1 MSQRLHDALLHDH
14 ESLEDPDGDIYE
26 RRERRRDPASKFL
39 KGWSAAGKLIVGAN
53 VGIGDVS
60 EGQEAVVLDVNFPH
74 PNTYTL
80 QFFTDALQ
88 QENPSGVA
96 IRTLAEVIWSVAGNS
111 VRRLISLNYGV
122 ALTGSGEGVHVR
134 MFDFSSDAL
143 IKSMYTVKCLL
154 SPGPRGSFSQPPF
167 LEIDN
172 DLLRGAP
179 VFTIIAPAG
188 FSDFVI
194 PPDAGV
200 NSVYLTVSAA
210 LFTLIPQQSVL
221 AVQRGPTGQ
230 TQKAGNYDIFNQWW
244 PVSPGATVIRIF
256 NQTAVN
262 LTVTP
267 SWGIEG

>member
-1 MSQRLHDALLHDH
+1 
-14 ESLEDPDGDIYE
+14 LEDPDGDIYQ
-26 RRERRRDPASKFL
+26 RRERRRDPSITFL

-60 EGQEAVVLDVNFPH
+60 EGQEAVSLDVNFHH
-74 PNTYTL
+74 PSTYTL

-88 QENPSGVA
+88 NENPSGVA

-154 SPGPRGSFSQPPF
+154 SPGPRGQFSQPPF

-172 DLLRGAP
+172 DLIRGLP
-179 VFTIIAPAG
+179 VFTTINAG
-188 FSDFVI
+188 AFADFVI

-200 NSVYLTVSAA
+200 NSVYFTISAA
-210 LFTLIPQQSVL
+210 LFTTILQGQIL

-230 TQKAGNYDIFNQWW
+230 TQKAGNYDIINQWW
-244 PVSPGATVIRIF
+244 PVSPGATHIRIF
-256 NQTAVN
+256 NNTAVQI
-262 LTVTP
+262 TVTP